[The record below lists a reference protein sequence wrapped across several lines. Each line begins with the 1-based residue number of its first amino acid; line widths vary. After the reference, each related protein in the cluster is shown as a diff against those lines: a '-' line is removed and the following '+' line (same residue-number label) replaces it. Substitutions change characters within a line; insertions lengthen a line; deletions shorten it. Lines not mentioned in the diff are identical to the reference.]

1 MALCKWSNQN
11 RQMALSLSDRRQ
23 GEREMRKVA
32 LIILLVAMSG
42 GVMADWVAID
52 ESSLGKTY
60 VNPGTIS
67 RSRDLVKVW
76 ELIDFKKAQEHDN
89 ESFFSFT
96 SEVEYDCVRKSFQI
110 LRTAGI
116 SGHMA
121 TGSVIA
127 GGAGSGQWN
136 PVPGGTA
143 AERSWQYVCGKK

>member
-1 MALCKWSNQN
+1 
-11 RQMALSLSDRRQ
+11 
-23 GEREMRKVA
+23 MRKVM
-32 LIILLVAMSG
+32 LMILLAATSG
-42 GVMADWVAID
+42 SVMADWVAID

-60 VNPGTIS
+60 VNSGTIS

-76 ELIDFKKAQEHDN
+76 ELIDFKKAKEHGG

-96 SEVEYDCVRKSFQI
+96 SEVEYDCARKSFQI

-121 TGSVIA
+121 TGSVVA
-127 GGAGSGQWN
+127 SGGGSGQWN

-143 AERSWQYVCGKK
+143 VDRSMQYVCGRK